1 MVQSHWFFCFK
12 GQSLNLLYKNMEIQL
27 QQPKKIVIKPA
38 EPEESIE
45 LTQLKVKTVI
55 DDAEG
60 KRVLVFVEGI
70 RDPILLSDLSG
81 DNYDNPEWTNESLL
95 RALENFS

>member
-1 MVQSHWFFCFK
+1 
-12 GQSLNLLYKNMEIQL
+12 MEIQL

-38 EPEESIE
+38 EPEESVE
-45 LTQLKVKTVI
+45 LTELKVKTII
-55 DDAEG
+55 DDTQG

-81 DNYDNPEWTNESLL
+81 DNYDNPEWTNESVL

>member
-1 MVQSHWFFCFK
+1 
-12 GQSLNLLYKNMEIQL
+12 MEIQL
-27 QQPKKIVIKPA
+27 QQPKKIVTKPA
-38 EPEESIE
+38 EPEESVE
-45 LTQLKVKTVI
+45 LTELKVKTII
-55 DDAEG
+55 DDTQT

-81 DNYDNPEWTNESLL
+81 DNYDNPEWTNESVL